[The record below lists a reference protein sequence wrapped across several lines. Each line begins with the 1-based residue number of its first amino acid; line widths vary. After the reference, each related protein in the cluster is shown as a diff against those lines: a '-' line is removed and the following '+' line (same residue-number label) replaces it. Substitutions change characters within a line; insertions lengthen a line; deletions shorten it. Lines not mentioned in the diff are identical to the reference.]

1 MIPCA
6 CMDTDRACIDTD
18 SACMEED
25 NACMYACVR
34 AWAQIA
40 CVYMRVLL
48 FVGSRI
54 LDKIKVRVR
63 VRVRV
68 RAKGQPLVHQK
79 TK

>member
-1 MIPCA
+1 
-6 CMDTDRACIDTD
+6 MDTDRACIDTD

-54 LDKIKVRVR
+54 LDKMKVRLGLVRVR
-63 VRVRV
+63 VRARA